1 MTPVPTQDAA
11 VVLVICTGNTCRSP
25 FVERVLRARL
35 GAAAAQVLVGSAGTR
50 AVDGAA
56 MSLATR
62 ELVAAHGGD
71 PDRFAARVLAPDLL
85 EEADLVLALTREH
98 RDDALRLRPGAAV
111 VVLGALPRLLDAR
124 RVVVRTGPVAPR
136 VRDLGAAAVAVAPAD
151 RPDDDVPDPFGLG
164 PEGYAAAAQRMLPPV
179 EALARWLGS
188 PDRQPAGQ

>member
-1 MTPVPTQDAA
+1 MTPVPAQDAA

-35 GAAAAQVLVGSAGTR
+35 GSAAAQVLVGSAGTH

-62 ELVAAHGGD
+62 ELVAAHGAD
-71 PDRFAARVLAPDLL
+71 PDRFAARVLGPDLL

-124 RVVVRTGPVAPR
+124 GVARTGPVAQR

-151 RPDDDVPDPFGLG
+151 RPEDDVHDPFGLG

-188 PDRQPAGQ
+188 PDREPAGQ